1 LTTFGAIGDGGP
13 RGYGT
18 YDVSA
23 GASETLPPGST
34 GHVTWQYAVGDDVG
48 STAEVSVSLEFIGGI
63 GGPWII
69 GFGDT
74 ETYDYFDNAIYG
86 LLNRDDAGNFYCPD
100 GCFWYATV
108 ESKGEGVFGSLARGI
123 LTIDEAPE
131 PATWLL
137 VAIGAGIFA
146 GLRTFSL
153 RRSRPRR

>member
-1 LTTFGAIGDGGP
+1 M
-13 RGYGT
+13 
-18 YDVSA
+18 
-23 GASETLPPGST
+23 
-34 GHVTWQYAVGDDVG
+34 
-48 STAEVSVSLEFIGGI
+48 AEVSVSLEFLGGEN
-63 GGPWII
+63 GPWIT

-74 ETYDYFDNAIYG
+74 ETYDYFHTAIFG
-86 LLNRDDAGNFYCPD
+86 LLETVDAGNFYCPD
-100 GCFWYATV
+100 GCCWYATV
-108 ESKGEGVFGSLARGI
+108 EAKGEGNNDSLAYGK